1 MHSRTAICCLVLGA
15 LAVAACS
22 SETEAPGLVLDDTI
36 VADPDAVGDIAGD
49 ATQTND
55 TIQQDD
61 AVADV
66 AEDAVEQDATAD
78 ITEVTATYANC
89 PDLVQCITL
98 ACASGVAG
106 CEKACLADA
115 SSAAIVA
122 AAPLLMC
129 VQGTCQAGLCKG
141 SQDPKCVDQC
151 IQSKCMSQLYTCLDD
166 GTVGPAACK
175 DASACFDGCSLAKE
189 DGLQCMASCYNG
201 LTAKAKTRV
210 QAISDCVAKSTSAD
224 PMAACGA
231 EVMACLLEG
240 QSGSLECWQLFD
252 CNQTCAPE
260 RSDGD
265 CLIKCLSQAS
275 PAAQQKFTPLL
286 PCLGQTETTPECA
299 TAFMGCVDPTGS
311 KTCWDAMTC
320 ANECKKAAGDTDPG
334 PGCAFGCLHQSKPAA
349 AAQALELFNCNSDG
363 GALTPECQDKY
374 IQCLD
379 PQGTKT
385 CSQTLACAA
394 NCGQGNDSCGL
405 ACLKE
410 ATPQAAGQ
418 AWSAMQCFGQTTTEC
433 TDTTI
438 ACLDPKGLG
447 DCKTVMGCMNL
458 CAGKPACGLQCFDLG
473 SKQAATEAFAFISCN
488 AACDDQCKTDMVC
501 KGICMAG
508 KCAGASL
515 ACGF

>member
-22 SETEAPGLVLDDTI
+22 SETEAPGLVMDDKI

-78 ITEVTATYANC
+78 ITEVIATYANC

-151 IQSKCMSQLYTCLDD
+151 IEAKCMSQLYTCLDD
-166 GTVGPAACK
+166 GTAGPVACK
-175 DASACFDGCSLAKE
+175 DASACFDGCSMANA

-240 QSGSLECWQLFD
+240 QSGSLECWQLF
-252 CNQTCAPE
+252 
-260 RSDGD
+260 
-265 CLIKCLSQAS
+265 
-275 PAAQQKFTPLL
+275 
-286 PCLGQTETTPECA
+286 
-299 TAFMGCVDPTGS
+299 
-311 KTCWDAMTC
+311 
-320 ANECKKAAGDTDPG
+320 
-334 PGCAFGCLHQSKPAA
+334 
-349 AAQALELFNCNSDG
+349 
-363 GALTPECQDKY
+363 Y
-374 IQCLD
+374 
-379 PQGTKT
+379 
-385 CSQTLACAA
+385 
-394 NCGQGNDSCGL
+394 
-405 ACLKE
+405 
-410 ATPQAAGQ
+410 
-418 AWSAMQCFGQTTTEC
+418 
-433 TDTTI
+433 
-438 ACLDPKGLG
+438 
-447 DCKTVMGCMNL
+447 
-458 CAGKPACGLQCFDLG
+458 
-473 SKQAATEAFAFISCN
+473 
-488 AACDDQCKTDMVC
+488 
-501 KGICMAG
+501 
-508 KCAGASL
+508 
-515 ACGF
+515 